1 MKLSRFNVWTPEN
14 DSIILYNSLTG
25 ALITFEA
32 IYYDRVFQALS
43 AGNLS
48 GLPDKFLPIL
58 VEDGFLVED
67 QFDELEAIRNLVVRR
82 QQLVGEYFFS
92 ILLSLSCNF
101 RCGYCFENHTGQ
113 ILGDQMADRIVQMM
127 SRVSQ
132 LAEKIAV
139 DWYGGEPLISFPT
152 LRRLNDRFMA
162 ICSHDGTKYET
173 SITTNGYLLTPEI
186 IKYLTHIPI
195 THLQITIDGP
205 PETHNISRPL
215 KDGGPTFDVILDNIV
230 LAVENG
236 LDVFIRTNITRCN
249 IDQVHKLYPILA
261 GRGLKNKVRVLLKP
275 VVSSPA
281 NPCEEDC
288 LDSVE
293 LSSQMVPIYI

>member
-101 RCGYCFENHTGQ
+101 RCGYCHNSEF
-113 ILGDQMADRIVQMM
+113 V
-127 SRVSQ
+127 

-205 PETHNISRPL
+205 LETHNISRPL